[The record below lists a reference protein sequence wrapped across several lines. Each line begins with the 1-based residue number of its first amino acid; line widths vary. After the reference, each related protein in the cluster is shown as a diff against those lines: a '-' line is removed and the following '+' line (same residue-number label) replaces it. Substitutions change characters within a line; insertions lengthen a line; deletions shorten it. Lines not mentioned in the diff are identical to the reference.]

1 MLWKEKTIDTVRPD
15 FRKLNI
21 IALVALSAAAAA
33 IWSGLV
39 GMWVFGIIGLAYV
52 ITLGWGVFDIGS
64 QFFGET
70 KWKGKGDAIA
80 ITFDDGP
87 DPQHTT
93 ALLNMLAEEGVKAA
107 FFVIGKKAE
116 QHPELLKRMI
126 DEGHVV
132 GNHTFSHTHRF
143 GMMTNESI
151 RYEMRKC
158 SDAVRNAIG
167 RVPRYFRPPFGVMN
181 PKIAQTVKAEE
192 LTIIGWDLRSRDGV
206 GTSAK
211 QILNRVLPRLPKATL
226 LLFHDTNPNSLEAV
240 REVIRICRDSGRP
253 IVSLK
258 ELTGVN
264 PYTD

>member
-1 MLWKEKTIDTVRPD
+1 VRPD

-21 IALVALSAAAAA
+21 IALLAVAVAGTVVALSM
-33 IWSGLV
+33 V
-39 GMWVFGIIGLAYV
+39 GPWVFGIIGLAYV

-70 KWKGKGDAIA
+70 KWKGKGDAVA

-87 DPQHTT
+87 DPKHTP
-93 ALLNMLAEEGVKAA
+93 AMLDMLAEEGVKAA

-116 QHPELLKRMI
+116 KHPELLRRMV

-132 GNHTFSHTHRF
+132 GNHTFSHTHSF
-143 GMMTNESI
+143 GMMAEESV
-151 RYEMRKC
+151 REEMRKG
-158 SDAVRNAIG
+158 SDAVRDVID

-181 PKIAQTVKAEE
+181 PTIAKAVKAEDV
-192 LTIIGWDLRSRDGV
+192 TIIGWDLRSRDGV
-206 GTSAK
+206 GTTAK

-240 REVIRICRDSGRP
+240 REVIRTCRSVGRA
-253 IVSLK
+253 IVSVE
-258 ELTGVN
+258 ELTGVS
-264 PYTD
+264 PYID